1 MDEASYPMEKTPCFM
16 PKFAPLNL
24 FMKIAVIGGGAAG
37 FFGAIQAALNDP
49 KADITL
55 FEKSHKLLSKLLIS
69 GGGRCNVTNAC
80 FDNSLL
86 INGYPRGNKELRG
99 SFEQFAPANIVNW
112 FESRGVKL
120 KTEPDGRMFPVTDRS
135 ETIADCLISV
145 AEKAGVKIKTS
156 AGINKVRR
164 TENESGERRAE
175 SEGYELQ
182 FQDGHIQIFDRVLI
196 AAGGGPKLSFF
207 DWLKDLDLEIVNP
220 VPSLFT
226 FNIAD
231 KSMHE
236 MLGISVPDA
245 LIKITNTKLQQ
256 RGPLLITHWGLSGPA
271 ILKLSAWGARDLAD
285 VSYNFGI
292 SVSWLPDF
300 KEDELRIRISDIRT
314 LENKKQTGTF
324 SLFGFPGRLWKW
336 MLVKSEIP
344 DDMRWADVSNK
355 QINKLVTNL
364 LQMNMPV
371 TGKSTFKEEF
381 VTAGGVS
388 LKELN
393 LKTMESKKHKGLFFA
408 GEVLNIDG
416 ITGGFNFQAAWTT
429 GYIAG
434 KNIVGLG

>member
-1 MDEASYPMEKTPCFM
+1 
-16 PKFAPLNL
+16 
-24 FMKIAVIGGGAAG
+24 MKIAVIGGGAAG
-37 FFGAIQAALNDP
+37 FFGAIQAALQDP

-80 FDNSLL
+80 FDNGLL

-99 SFEQFAPANIVNW
+99 AFEQFAPADIVNW

-135 ETIADCLISV
+135 ETIADCLVNV
-145 AEKAGVKIKTS
+145 AEKAGVKIKLNS
-156 AGINKVRR
+156 GISKIRVRR
-164 TENESGERRAE
+164 TESGERTERT
-175 SEGYELQ
+175 SPEGAQYISDGCSPSNERTYELQ
-182 FQDGHIQIFDRVLI
+182 FQNGQTQIFDRVLI

-207 DWLKDLDLEIVNP
+207 DWLNDLDLEIVTP
-220 VPSLFT
+220 LPSLFT
-226 FNIAD
+226 FNVAD
-231 KSMHE
+231 KSLHE
-236 MLGISVPDA
+236 MSGISVPDA
-245 LIKITNTKLQQ
+245 LIRITNTKLQQ

-271 ILKLSAWGARDLAD
+271 ILKLSAWGARELAD
-285 VSYNFGI
+285 LQYQFGI
-292 SVSWLPDF
+292 TVSWLPDF
-300 KEDELRIRISDIRT
+300 KEDELRTRISDIRV

-324 SLFGFPGRLWKW
+324 SPFGFPGRLWKW
-336 MLVKSEIP
+336 MLMKSEIP
-344 DDMRWADVSNK
+344 DEMRWADVSNK
-355 QINKLVTNL
+355 QINKLVVNL

-388 LKELN
+388 LKEIN
-393 LKTMESKKHKGLFFA
+393 LKTMESKKHQGLFFA

-416 ITGGFNFQAAWTT
+416 ITGGYNFQAAWTT

-434 KNIVGLG
+434 KNIVV

>member
-1 MDEASYPMEKTPCFM
+1 M
-16 PKFAPLNL
+16 N
-24 FMKIAVIGGGAAG
+24 IAVIGGGAAG
-37 FFGAIQAALNDP
+37 FFGAIQAELHDP

-55 FEKSHKLLSKLLIS
+55 FERSNKLLSKLLIS

-99 SFEQFAPANIVNW
+99 AFEQFAPVDIVNW

-135 ETIADCLISV
+135 ETIADCLISF
-145 AEKAGVKIKTS
+145 AEKAGVKIKTGAS
-156 AGINKVRR
+156 INKVRR
-164 TENESGERRAE
+164 TKSGEPNQISPIVE
-175 SEGYELQ
+175 MTNGDGYELD
-182 FQDGHIQIFDRVLI
+182 FQNGQTQIFDRVLI

-207 DWLKDLDLEIVNP
+207 DWLNDLNLEIVTP
-220 VPSLFT
+220 FPSLFT

-231 KSMHE
+231 KSMHD

-245 LIKITNTKLQQ
+245 LVKITNTKLQQ

-271 ILKLSAWGARDLAD
+271 ILKLSAWGARELAD
-285 VSYNFGI
+285 INYKFGI
-292 SVSWLPDF
+292 TVSWLPDY
-300 KEDELRIRISDIRT
+300 KEDELRTRISDIRT

-324 SLFGFPGRLWKW
+324 SPFGFPGRLWKW
-336 MLVKSEIP
+336 MLSKSEIP
-344 DDMRWADVSNK
+344 DEMRWADVSNK

-364 LQMNMPV
+364 LQMSMPV

-388 LKELN
+388 LKEIN

-416 ITGGFNFQAAWTT
+416 ITGGYNFQAAWTT

-434 KNIVGLG
+434 KNIVV